1 MPAACPLLSRV
12 SSLLSSTQLLPT
24 FATSRTKVG
33 GRLVGGPQRQGLA
46 MFPASLACAWNTI
59 DGLLWCPERAAS
71 ACKTRILGVGKPST
85 KDLRTPRALVLR
97 FLCSRCQ
104 AGSLTMGQ
112 VALRGVVEG
121 EVDQKSAERCSHPP
135 LICQADI
142 PAAKG
147 RGMLANC
154 LHKWYSRKPARG
166 ISSTIGLRQRNADP
180 GETTRSEPKHLRIG
194 FRV

>member
-33 GRLVGGPQRQGLA
+33 GRLVGEATR
-46 MFPASLACAWNTI
+46 
-59 DGLLWCPERAAS
+59 S
-71 ACKTRILGVGKPST
+71 A
-85 KDLRTPRALVLR
+85 TPRARHVPRELG
-97 FLCSRCQ
+97 LCLEHDRRLAVVSRKGSQRLQDSNLGRWQ
-104 AGSLTMGQ
+104 AFDERSEDPSGPGSPLSLQPMPSGSLTMGAEQ

-121 EVDQKSAERCSHPP
+121 EVDQKSEERCSHPP

-166 ISSTIGLRQRNADP
+166 ISSTL
-180 GETTRSEPKHLRIG
+180 
-194 FRV
+194 